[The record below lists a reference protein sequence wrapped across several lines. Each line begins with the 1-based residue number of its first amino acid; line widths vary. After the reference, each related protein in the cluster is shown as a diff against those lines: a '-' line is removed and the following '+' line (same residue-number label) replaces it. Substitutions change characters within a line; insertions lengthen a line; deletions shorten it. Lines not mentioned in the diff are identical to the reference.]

1 MTAKYHGAAALSTPE
16 DLKLWHKICETITPI
31 ERRDALKTHSH
42 IHITH
47 PPKQGTLTGP
57 PPLRLEPFNLGEA
70 VRPKGASRLI
80 TAYKEIPDPI
90 EPGRKRRIERERDDI
105 EAVLDLHGLNAIQ
118 AETIV
123 KSFVSEAS
131 LRGYRA
137 VMIITGKGQGKNGV
151 LKSQTPLWLAQPGLR
166 SIVAGIS
173 QAHPRHG
180 GAGALYVALKRKP

>member
-1 MTAKYHGAAALSTPE
+1 MTAKHHGASLSTPE

-31 ERRDALKTHSH
+31 ERRDALKTHNH

-47 PPKQGTLTGP
+47 PPKRDPLNEP
-57 PPLRLEPFNLGEA
+57 PQLRLEPFNLGENL
-70 VRPKGASRLI
+70 RPKGESRLI
-80 TAYKEIPDPI
+80 TAFKETPDPI

-137 VMIITGKGQGKNGV
+137 VMIITGKGQGRNGV
-151 LKSQTPLWLAQPGLR
+151 LKSQTPLWLAEPRLR
-166 SIVAGIS
+166 SIIAGIS